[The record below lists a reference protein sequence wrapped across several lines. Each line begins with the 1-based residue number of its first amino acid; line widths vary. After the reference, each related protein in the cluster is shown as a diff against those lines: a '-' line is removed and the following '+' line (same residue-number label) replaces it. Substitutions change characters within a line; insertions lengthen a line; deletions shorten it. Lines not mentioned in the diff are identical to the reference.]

1 MPIYKN
7 IVIGS
12 GPIGFHVFKK
22 ISNNSILIT
31 GETKN
36 KISSSKIHPK
46 VRVCLKKKTNKFS
59 DLIYSKKND
68 FSIYSSSE
76 IGGLTNYWGGQFF
89 NYTENDNWPKKI
101 FQKFSLYKKHLKLI
115 DKTYPSLQ
123 SKNLV
128 KKTIKNLCVNS
139 FSPPLIN
146 YTIVKKTNLEKNY
159 KKKLIHD
166 RVIYFKKIKKN
177 LIEVVTIKKKFYC
190 KNLILCAGPIGNALI
205 LLRSISS
212 IKSLKFN
219 DDNPR
224 LIFGLKWYTKK
235 NLILKNRKL
244 FDTEISERKK
254 TIIYGTIFSFNPE
267 HFNSFFKPVINLV
280 KNILDKIFFYGIFWV
295 NGEYNQITI
304 SLKNDKIKLSGNKI
318 NFIKDKLDMISNLI
332 KINLKVLKVWNLR
345 YAYGFH
351 YHNLQVNYKNKF
363 ISLNTFLKKMK
374 LKKNIYCFDSSV
386 IDKIGNKPPTKTYL
400 ATANYLVEKIINH

>member
-7 IVIGS
+7 IIIGS
-12 GPIGFHVFKK
+12 GPIGLHVFKK
-22 ISNNSILIT
+22 INNNSILIT
-31 GETKN
+31 GETNN

-46 VRVCLKKKTNKFS
+46 VRVNLKNKTNKFS
-59 DLIYSKKND
+59 DLIYSKKNN

-89 NYTENDNWPKKI
+89 NYTENENWPKKI

-123 SKNLV
+123 SKTLA
-128 KKTIKNLCVNS
+128 KKTNKNLCVNS

-146 YTIVKKTNLEKNY
+146 YSIVKKTNLKKNN
-159 KKKLIHD
+159 KNKLIHD

-177 LIEVVTIKKKFYC
+177 LIEVVTIKNKFYC
-190 KNLILCAGPIGNALI
+190 KNLIFCAGPIGNALI
-205 LLRSISS
+205 LLRSISC
-212 IKSLKFN
+212 IKTLKFN

-224 LIFGLKWYTKK
+224 LIFGLKCNAKK

-254 TIIYGTIFSFNPE
+254 TIIYGTIFSFNPK
-267 HFNSFFKPVINLV
+267 HFNLFFKPIINLV

-318 NFIKDKLDMISNLI
+318 NYIKDKADMINNLN
-332 KINLKVLKVWNLR
+332 KINLKVLKVWNLK

-363 ISLNTFLKKMK
+363 ISLSTFLNKMK
-374 LKKNIYCFDSSV
+374 LKKNVYCFDSSV

-400 ATANYLVEKIINH
+400 ATANYLVEKIINQ

>member
-7 IVIGS
+7 IIIGS

-22 ISNNSILIT
+22 INNNSILIT
-31 GETKN
+31 GETNN

-46 VRVCLKKKTNKFS
+46 VRVNLKNKTNKFS

-89 NYTENDNWPKKI
+89 NYTENENWPKKI

-123 SKNLV
+123 SKTLV
-128 KKTIKNLCVNS
+128 KKNNKNLCVNS

-146 YTIVKKTNLEKNY
+146 YSIVKKKDLKKNN
-159 KKKLIHD
+159 KNKLIHD

-177 LIEVVTIKKKFYC
+177 LIEVVTIKNKFYC

-224 LIFGLKWYTKK
+224 LIFGLKWYSKK

-244 FDTEISERKK
+244 FDTEISEKKK
-254 TIIYGTIFSFNPE
+254 TIIYGTIFSFNPK
-267 HFNSFFKPVINLV
+267 HFNSFFKPMINFV

-304 SLKNDKIKLSGNKI
+304 SSKNDKIKLSGNKI
-318 NFIKDKLDMISNLI
+318 NFIKDKVDMISNLNN
-332 KINLKVLKVWNLR
+332 INLKVLKVWNLK

-363 ISLNTFLKKMK
+363 ISLNTFLNKMK
-374 LKKNIYCFDSSV
+374 LKKNVYCFDSSV
-386 IDKIGNKPPTKTYL
+386 INKIGNKPPTKTYL